1 MWKLLHK
8 NEIYGQ
14 NQASEGGKVV
24 PLQRLATEEY
34 CGEQCKDYQ
43 RYNLLHHFELHQRE
57 WASVTRKPYSV
68 GGYLARIF
76 SQSDA
81 PREYYDEPQ
90 GPRRYEFHLLQL
102 QVAVPRKCHK
112 DVRYDEQQYSIKYLH
127 LCLKCL

>member
-24 PLQRLATEEY
+24 PLQRFASEED
-34 CGEQCKDYQ
+34 GRKEREDYKS
-43 RYNLLHHFELHQRE
+43 YNLLHHFELHQCK
-57 WASVTRKPYSV
+57 WASVTRKTYSV

-76 SQSDA
+76 SQSNA

-102 QVAVPRKCHK
+102 
-112 DVRYDEQQYSIKYLH
+112 
-127 LCLKCL
+127 